1 MPGDFI
7 PKEQL
12 SAYERWELG
21 SLAET
26 RGKTRPGARA
36 AGSARAADA
45 QQQDDVARAAAQAR
59 EAAHA
64 AGLKEGRA
72 QAQKEV
78 QRLAQAAAQA
88 ESLIGDAGERLAA
101 EVLDLALELARQ
113 MVRTELKV
121 RRESLLAVV
130 REALDC
136 LPHATTG
143 AQLALNPADVDLVRG
158 HVGDE
163 LKAGAL
169 RLVEDH
175 RVEPGGCRIVSP
187 SCEVDATL
195 ATRWKRLVATLGVEH
210 NWLDLG

>member
-1 MPGDFI
+1 MSDFI

-21 SLAET
+21 SLAEP
-26 RGKTRPGARA
+26 RGKANGKNDKNGNAHDAVTRELQRVTKEAHD
-36 AGSARAADA
+36 AGY
-45 QQQDDVARAAAQAR
+45 
-59 EAAHA
+59 A

-72 QAQKEV
+72 AAQKET
-78 QRLAQAAAQA
+78 QRLAKAAAQA
-88 ESLIGDAGERLAA
+88 ESLIAQEGEQFAA

-121 RRESLLAVV
+121 RRDTLLAVV

-136 LPHATTG
+136 LPHGSTG
-143 AQLALNPADVDLVRG
+143 AQLSINPVDMELVRG

-163 LKAGAL
+163 LKAGVL
-169 RLVEDH
+169 RLIEDH

-187 SCEVDATL
+187 ACEIDATL
-195 ATRWKRLVATLGVEH
+195 ATRWKRLVATLGVDH